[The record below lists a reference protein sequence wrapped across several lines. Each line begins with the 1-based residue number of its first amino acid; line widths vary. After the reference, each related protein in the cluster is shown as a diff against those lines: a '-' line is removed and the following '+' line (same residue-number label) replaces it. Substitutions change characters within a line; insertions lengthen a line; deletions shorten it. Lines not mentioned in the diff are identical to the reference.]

1 MSTNEKR
8 DLAPDNHLLA
18 EIFPNTKTIST
29 EILSQNF
36 VCCTFTVR
44 QSSGKE
50 FIVRIEPEGSQIST
64 VYAIQE
70 LAAQVIPD
78 YVPTVHQIGTASTQD
93 GKKLDYSVTAYVKD
107 AVTLE
112 SVWSDLTD
120 DQQLHIA
127 EQVASAVEKLHS
139 INLLDEKAQQ
149 FVNVTNESPTIPL
162 GGPLLG
168 LFSNPSNMVRGLVK
182 AEDGFKQVTITETD
196 DGGLTFECEFDN
208 IPAVSMSKEDILSL
222 QEDIVLCHN
231 DLEPRNLLV
240 RQEKKNTTDHYTL
253 VAIID
258 WEMAGFFP
266 FAFESF
272 YKDLVLGS
280 SNLYFSWYRLFKDQ
294 TARFIPKPLPE
305 AQGKLLKALDMV
317 LQANARPQTR
327 NVGRFVQ
334 RKWIAR
340 EKLVR
345 SEDILLGW
353 IRSPEAGD
361 VGRFTKEDNEQ
372 LELSALRE
380 LGFIN

>member
-36 VCCTFTVR
+36 VCCTFTAR
-44 QSSGKE
+44 LESGEE
-50 FIVRIEPEGSQIST
+50 FIVRIEPEDSQTRAVS
-64 VYAIQE
+64 AIQE

-78 YVPTVHQIGTASTQD
+78 YVPTVHKTGTASDKD
-93 GKKLDYSVTAYVKD
+93 GRKFDYSVTTYFKG

-112 SVWSDLTD
+112 SVWSDFTD
-120 DQQLHIA
+120 DQQLHVA
-127 EQVASAVEKLHS
+127 AQVASVVEKLHS
-139 INLLDEKAQQ
+139 INLDGKAQQ
-149 FVNVTNESPTIPL
+149 FGKPEDKTPSIPL
-162 GGPLLG
+162 GGPSLG
-168 LFSNPSNMVRGLVK
+168 FFSNLSDLVCGLVK

-196 DGGLTFECEFDN
+196 GNLAFECEYDD
-208 IPAVSMSKEDILSL
+208 IPSVSIFKEDILSL
-222 QEDIVLCHN
+222 KKDIVLCHN
-231 DLEPRNLLV
+231 DLEPRNILV
-240 RQEKKNTTDHYTL
+240 RQDNTDHYKI

-266 FAFESF
+266 FTFESF

-280 SNLYFSWYRLFKDQ
+280 SNLYFPWYRLFKDQ
-294 TARFIPKPLPE
+294 TARLLPKPLPAAQE
-305 AQGKLLKALDMV
+305 ALLKTLDMV
-317 LQANARPQTR
+317 LQANARPPTR

-340 EKLVR
+340 EQLVR
-345 SEDILLGW
+345 SEDLSLGW
-353 IRSPEAGD
+353 VRSPEAGD

-380 LGFIN
+380 LGYIN